1 MRLKPWV
8 LKLNIT
14 LAALVIMTHSP
25 AQAGWDHFVS
35 QVNIFLGE
43 TASNLVAGAP
53 LSVSLTG
60 KVQSGIPDGS
70 AYNDANFTCTTTD
83 QVITGVSIAAPPAG
97 NYRIAM
103 AGDVNSATGGTVVTI
118 HFESNAAS
126 TTHGQLKFM
135 PFAGGTL
142 TSGSQR
148 IPFSKDILTTLN
160 GTSPLEVW
168 CSTSAGTVT
177 TANVSLV
184 YSRDL

>member
-1 MRLKPWV
+1 MNCYKKILILGLIGIFP
-8 LKLNIT
+8 NIG
-14 LAALVIMTHSP
+14 
-25 AQAGWDHFVS
+25 QAFQPNFVTDR
-35 QVNIFLGE
+35 NIFLGE
-43 TASNLVAGAP
+43 VASELVAGAP

-60 KVQSGIPDGS
+60 KVQSGIPDAS

-83 QVITGVSIAAPPAG
+83 QVITGASIAAPAAG
-97 NYRIAM
+97 TYKLNM

-118 HFESNAAS
+118 HFESNGAS
-126 TTHGQLKFM
+126 TTHGQLKLM

-148 IPFSKDILTTLN
+148 IPFAKEIISSLN
-160 GTSPLEVW
+160 GTNVVEVW

-184 YSRDL
+184 ISREL